1 MKIKDIAHDAD
12 VLLHDGQYGDHEYA
26 AHIGWGHSRVSDAME
41 FANKA
46 NVDQLVLFHHDPYH
60 TDDELEALLA
70 AMLKDPNP
78 PKTLADRLLGVVPRP
93 RTAAETKPQAVGE
106 DLDTLGFKK
115 EPSKG
120 AVGPESR

>member
-1 MKIKDIAHDAD
+1 MIKDP
-12 VLLHDGQYGDHEYA
+12 V
-26 AHIGWGHSRVSDAME
+26 
-41 FANKA
+41 
-46 NVDQLVLFHHDPYH
+46 
-60 TDDELEALLA
+60 
-70 AMLKDPNP
+70 P